1 MARIDS
7 LCLAELAPRESA
19 LVYLLFQLSHC
30 LVECGAV
37 NAISWPEMDARLRKL
52 CRWRNELIKRL
63 GWLGTDPRPVEPD
76 YQNILAVLLKRLKNR
91 EGQDIYAPLA
101 VFEIMTVLNGLL
113 AAEVSVFFRPL
124 LPNALRG
131 VWQYFLFVALGLMR
145 LVCRREQGAG
155 EEAEVLFQEILAALC
170 TQTQT
175 LQKSA

>member
-1 MARIDS
+1 MARVDS
-7 LCLAELAPRESA
+7 LCLAELAPRERA
-19 LVYLLFQLSHC
+19 LVSLLFRLSHC
-30 LVECGAV
+30 LIESSAV
-37 NAISWPEMDARLRKL
+37 NSISWPAADERLKKL
-52 CRWRNELIKRL
+52 CRWRNELLERL

-91 EGQDIYAPLA
+91 EGQDIYGPLA
-101 VFEIMTVLNGLL
+101 VFEIMAVLNGLL

-155 EEAEVLFQEILAALC
+155 EEAEALFQEILAALSPK
-170 TQTQT
+170 TQT